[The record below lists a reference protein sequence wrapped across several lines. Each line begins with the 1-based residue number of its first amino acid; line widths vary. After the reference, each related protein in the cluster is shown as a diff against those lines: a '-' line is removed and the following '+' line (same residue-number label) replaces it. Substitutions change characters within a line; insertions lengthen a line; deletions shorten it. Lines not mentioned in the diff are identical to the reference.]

1 MEGSLVLSH
10 FMKATVEQIVI
21 QHGAIKVPA
30 KIYLERRSN
39 VRYSMSKKGAILRM
53 PMRLSANEKIQYTEQ
68 FLAWTKQQLDKR
80 ADLAQLYVEKSYETD
95 DILQVGVRNYRLVVE
110 KSARKTHAGRID
122 GNEIFL
128 KLSNAQAGIG
138 LTASIKTLLSRL
150 VAQDFLPSITERVAE
165 INEQHFQKQVKAV
178 RLKYNRSNWGSCSSS
193 GNINLSTR
201 LLFAPDPVI
210 DYVIVHELAH
220 MIEMNHSSRFWAVVK
235 NVMPDYK
242 EKEKWL
248 KVNSHLCD
256 F

>member
-1 MEGSLVLSH
+1 
-10 FMKATVEQIVI
+10 MKATVEQIVI
-21 QHGAIKVPA
+21 KHGAINVPA

-53 PMRLSANEKIQYTEQ
+53 PMRLSANDKIQYTEQ
-68 FLAWTKQQLDKR
+68 FLTWTKKQLEKR
-80 ADLAQLYVEKSYETD
+80 ADLAQLYVAKSYETD
-95 DILQVGVRNYRLVVE
+95 DILHVGARMYRLVVE
-110 KSARKTHAGRID
+110 QVDRKTHSGRIKE
-122 GNEIFL
+122 GEIFL
-128 KLSNAQAGIG
+128 KLSNGQDGIA
-138 LTASIKTLLSRL
+138 LTSSIKTLLSRL
-150 VAQDFLPSITERVAE
+150 VAQDFLPSITARVAQ
-165 INEQHFQKQVKAV
+165 INEQYFQKQVKTV

-235 NVMPDYK
+235 NIMPDYK